1 MNNQE
6 EPQRFQGRVVMIT
19 GAAGNLGQAV
29 ARAFVR
35 SGAQVILVD
44 RTAERLE
51 TTFRELDANRML
63 LAMDLLDG
71 TQVDQAVREVLR
83 QTGRIDVLC
92 NLAGGF
98 SMGQRVHDMRDA
110 DLDALFG
117 INVRSMLNA
126 VRAVVPSMLDAKAG
140 RIVNVG
146 ALSALRGNAL
156 MGGYCVSKDAVI
168 RLTES
173 MAAELKEQGINVNC
187 VLPSMIDTPDNR
199 AAMPDAD
206 ATRWVDADALAD
218 VVVFLASDGARA
230 MHGAAV
236 PVAGLV

>member
-98 SMGQRVHDMRDA
+98 SMGQRVHEMRDT
-110 DLDALFG
+110 DLDALFST
-117 INVRSMLNA
+117 NVRSMLNA